1 MFFILSK
8 ILYAI
13 VAPASL
19 ITLCFLFYFFLK
31 KKYLLYS
38 GVGLFLFFTNPFIGL
53 NFFKMWEIDA
63 TEVGSEEHYDGLI
76 ILGGFV
82 STIAVNNQNQRTV
95 YADGNDRLIQ
105 AISLYKKG
113 VSDKIIYT
121 AGTDSIFN
129 LHTAE
134 ALLAKEFML
143 QIGIPD
149 SAIITESRSINTYE
163 NALFTKQILE
173 SRDKAWHQK
182 RYLLVTSA
190 FHMRRSMACFKK
202 QGFNVIPYSTNF
214 RALIENYTVFNTI
227 IPSYGALQNWTYLIK
242 EWIGMLVYKAKGYI

>member
-8 ILYAI
+8 IIYAI

-19 ITLCFLFYFFLK
+19 VALFFLFYFFLK
-31 KKYLLYS
+31 KKFLLYA
-38 GVGLFLFFTNPFIGL
+38 GIGLFLFFSNPFIGL
-53 NFFKMWEIDA
+53 NLFKMWEIDA
-63 TEVGSEEHYDGLI
+63 TEIKPGEHYDGII

-82 STIAVNNQNQRTV
+82 STISVNNQIQRTV
-95 YADGNDRLIQ
+95 FADGNDRMIQ

-113 VSDKIIYT
+113 ISDKIIYT

-134 ALLAKEFML
+134 AILAKEFL
-143 QIGIPD
+143 LEIGIPD

-163 NALFTKQILE
+163 NAMFTKKILE
-173 SRDKAWHQK
+173 KLDTAWQK
-182 RYLLVTSA
+182 KKYLLVTSA

-202 QGFNVIPYSTNF
+202 QGFNVTAYSTNF
-214 RALIENYTVFNTI
+214 RALIENYTIFNTI
-227 IPSYGALQNWTYLIK
+227 VPSYGALQNWTYLMK
-242 EWIGMLVYKAKGYI
+242 ELIGMVVYKAKGYI